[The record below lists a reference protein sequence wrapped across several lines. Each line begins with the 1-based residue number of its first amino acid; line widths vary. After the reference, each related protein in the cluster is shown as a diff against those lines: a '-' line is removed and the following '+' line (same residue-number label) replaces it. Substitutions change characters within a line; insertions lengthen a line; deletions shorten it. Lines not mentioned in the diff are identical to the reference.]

1 MRERL
6 SLQTEVAHLQAED
19 PAVSFEVTA
28 PPPRK
33 PTKQPHDAPEGL
45 HIPFAPPPSGGYW
58 PLRTAHP
65 YGRQVTF
72 RATDGSIV
80 GSSPGLRFL
89 ADRPARRVPPLR
101 WHAGI
106 DLLANPGDVVV
117 ACEQGTIVEFKFF
130 TWAKSGK
137 PPIRRPA
144 FRLLIEHAGVV
155 VNYGEVTK
163 DSLAK
168 HGLKLD
174 DSVQPGQPIAFV
186 SDTDMLHFET
196 YVKGT
201 RTSHQWRKKEPR
213 PPAELLNPTK
223 YLLFLQEHGLP
234 RADGGQPPVAPSG
247 SAGSIFSLPSQLRDA
262 VRAGKLTLTVAFAL
276 LSGERD
282 VNALTN
288 LVFFGRYPKREGK
301 PIDPATEQHLVQ
313 EWLGIRDQV
322 ITPLVQ
328 RMGPAAPAAP
338 AVGPSPAPAPPATV
352 AADAA
357 GAAESLRALGYD
369 LGSGGVERLAGA
381 LRDFQG
387 DVGLPRSGQ
396 LDATATARLQGL
408 LGGLRQ
414 ASARHGVS
422 MNRLSRFRLTSYY
435 VVNATDFPDNPI
447 IPVLDQTGRE
457 LARVNPALFLSM
469 SVEGTGKLRD
479 GRLLN
484 VTGTRQDVTG
494 HPEYQQLLDV
504 ARKSYQSRLRPDRID
519 ATGVKLKDGRVTSV
533 LAFHEVPQHK
543 RGVGYGSQRGIP
555 LAPFRTL
562 AADLGK
568 YSTSDRRFKGKG
580 GLVPARTRVF
590 ILELAG
596 LHLPDG
602 TTHDGWCVVNDTGGK
617 IFGAHFDV
625 FTGSRSWS
633 MAAALPRIGHVW
645 FDKSEERCPPGYVYG
660 LTPG

>member
-33 PTKQPHDAPEGL
+33 PTKQPHDAPEGH

-117 ACEQGTIVEFKFF
+117 ACEQGTIVGRHHFLKRKTGEQ
-130 TWAKSGK
+130 TYCV
-137 PPIRRPA
+137 
-144 FRLLIEHAGVV
+144 LIEHAGVV

-163 DSLAK
+163 DSLTR
-168 HGLKLD
+168 HGLELHKD
-174 DSVQPGQPIAFV
+174 VKPGQPIAFV
-186 SDTDMLHFET
+186 SGTKMLHFET
-196 YVKGT
+196 YIKGT
-201 RTSHQWRKKEPR
+201 TTSHRWSKDRAR

-234 RADGGQPPVAPSG
+234 RPGGSLPPAAPSG
-247 SAGSIFSLPSQLRDA
+247 SAGTIFSLPSQLRDA
-262 VRAGKLTLTVAFAL
+262 VRTGTLTLTVAFAL
-276 LSGERD
+276 LSGDRD
-282 VNALTN
+282 VNNLTN
-288 LVFFGRYPKREGK
+288 LVFFGRYPGRGGT
-301 PIDPATEQHLVQ
+301 PIDPATEPQLVK
-313 EWLGIRDQV
+313 EWVGIRDQI

-328 RMGPAAPAAP
+328 RMGPAAPV
-338 AVGPSPAPAPPATV
+338 AVPAPELEAATV

-357 GAAESLRALGYD
+357 GAAEGLRVLGYD
-369 LGSGGVERLAGA
+369 LGSGGVERMAGA

-408 LGGLRQ
+408 VGGLRQ
-414 ASARHGVS
+414 ASTRHGVP

-435 VVNATDFPDNPI
+435 VTNATDFPDNPI
-447 IPVLDQTGRE
+447 IPVLDRTGRE
-457 LARVNPALFLSM
+457 LARVDPAMFLSM
-469 SVEGTGKLRD
+469 SVEGTGRLRD

-484 VTGTRQDVTG
+484 VTGTRRDVTG

-504 ARKSYQSRLRPDRID
+504 ARRSYKSRLRPDRID
-519 ATGVKLKDGRVTSV
+519 ATGVRLEEERVASV

-543 RGVGYGSQRGIP
+543 RGLGYGLQRGVP

-562 AADLGK
+562 AADLGR

-580 GLVPARTRVF
+580 GLVPAGTRVF

-596 LHLPDG
+596 LRLPDG

-633 MAAALPRIGHVW
+633 KVAVLPRIGHVW
-645 FDKSEERCPPGYVYG
+645 FDKSEERCAPGYVYG

>member
-6 SLQTEVAHLQAED
+6 SLQTEVAYLLAED
-19 PAVSFEVTA
+19 PTVSFEVIA

-33 PTKQPHDAPEGL
+33 ATKEPHDAPEGL

-58 PLRTAHP
+58 PLRSTHP
-65 YGRQVTF
+65 WGRQVTF
-72 RATDGSIV
+72 RATDRSFV
-80 GSSPGLRFL
+80 GKRSGLRFL
-89 ADRPARRVPPLR
+89 ADRKGKRDGVPGIPR
-101 WHAGI
+101 WHSGI
-106 DLLANPGDVVV
+106 DLLANPGEVVV
-117 ACEQGTIVEFKFF
+117 ACEKGTIKGWHRFYKREKTGEV
-130 TWAKSGK
+130 AYCV
-137 PPIRRPA
+137 
-144 FRLLIEHAGVV
+144 LIEHAGVV
-155 VNYGEVTK
+155 ANYGEVTK
-163 DSLAK
+163 DSLTRNGL
-168 HGLKLD
+168 GLKSD
-174 DSVQPGQPIAFV
+174 VEPGQPIGFV
-186 SDTDMLHFET
+186 SGTKMLHFET

-201 RTSHQWRKKEPR
+201 TRSHKWWKDEPR

-234 RADGGQPPVAPSG
+234 QPGGSPPPAAPSG
-247 SAGSIFSLPSQLRDA
+247 AAGTIFSLPSYLRDA
-262 VRAGKLTLTVAFAL
+262 VRAGTLTLTVAFAL

-282 VNALTN
+282 VNNLTN
-288 LVFFGRYPKREGK
+288 LVFFGRYPGRGGK
-301 PIDPATEQHLVQ
+301 HIDPATEPQLVK

-322 ITPLVQ
+322 ITPLVR
-328 RMGPAAPAAP
+328 RMGPAAPATPVAVSSPELEAP
-338 AVGPSPAPAPPATV
+338 TV

-357 GAAESLRALGYD
+357 EGLRALGYD
-369 LGSGGVERLAGA
+369 LGSGGVERLVGA

-387 DVGLPRSGQ
+387 DLGLPRSGQ

-408 LGGLRQ
+408 VGGLRQ
-414 ASARHGVS
+414 ASTRHGVP

-435 VVNATDFPDNPI
+435 VTNATDFPDNPI
-447 IPVLDQTGRE
+447 IPVLDRTGRE
-457 LARVNPALFLSM
+457 LARVDPALFLSM
-469 SVEGTGKLRD
+469 SVEGTGRLRD

-484 VTGTRQDVTG
+484 VTGTRRDVTG

-504 ARKSYQSRLRPDRID
+504 ARRSYKSRLRPDRID
-519 ATGVKLKDGRVTSV
+519 ATGVRLEDGRVTSV

-543 RGVGYGSQRGIP
+543 RGVGYGSQRGVP

-568 YSTSDRRFKGKG
+568 YRTSDRRFKGKG
-580 GLVPARTRVF
+580 GLVPALTRVF
-590 ILELAG
+590 IVELAG
-596 LHLPDG
+596 LRLPDG

-633 MAAALPRIGHVW
+633 KAAALPRIGHVW